1 MADNVAPLPGRGK
14 TLLSGANRTLSATG
28 AASKLEGLCKNFNDR
43 CSAAAT
49 YNQVRSQKTVKM
61 MLVRNVSGVAL
72 AAKSVVKW
80 ATGYR
85 NRRVGGYCSVNFE
98 EVAGVVDEFIGSAGV
113 PNNDLFWLA
122 VAGPALIRKSLA
134 ASAECVIAEGQVL
147 VALTAAS
154 SQAAT
159 AGRILPY
166 AATTDVTSIASMA
179 LNRIGRALSAST
191 TSQTGGSVTPDVLVD
206 LEIQAQAS

>member
-14 TLLSGANRTLSATG
+14 TLLSGAGRTLSATG
-28 AASKLEGLCKNFNDR
+28 AASKLEGLCKKFNDR
-43 CSAAAT
+43 DSTAT
-49 YNQVRSQKTVKM
+49 AYNHVRSQKTVKM
-61 MLVRNVSGVAL
+61 MLVRNVSGIAL
-72 AAKSVVKW
+72 ASKAVVKW

-122 VAGPALIRKSLA
+122 VSGPALLRKSLA

-159 AGRILPY
+159 AGRILPF
-166 AATTDVTSIASMA
+166 AATSDVTSIGSVA

-191 TSQTGGSVTPDVLVD
+191 TAQTGGSATPNILVD
-206 LEIQAQAS
+206 LEIQAQVA